1 MGKKSP
7 HPKKCPAVSPEQAL
21 MAVLRYYRAL
31 QLEWSLEL
39 RNPTT
44 DWERLLF
51 LHYKLADLERRAPW
65 LKREVLDETL

>member
-1 MGKKSP
+1 MAKKSP
-7 HPKKCPAVSPEQAL
+7 RPKKCPDLSPEDATR
-21 MAVLRYYRAL
+21 AIRRYYRAL

-39 RNPTT
+39 QNPTT

-65 LKREVLDETL
+65 LKKEALDASC